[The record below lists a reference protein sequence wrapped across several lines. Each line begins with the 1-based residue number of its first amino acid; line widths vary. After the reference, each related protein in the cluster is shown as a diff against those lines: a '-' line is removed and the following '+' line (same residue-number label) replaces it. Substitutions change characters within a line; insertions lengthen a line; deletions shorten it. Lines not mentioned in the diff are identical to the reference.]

1 MVKYLSKLFTNRL
14 YLKLIIF
21 GLLVQIISFFRN
33 YPSNHPCG
41 RVLDVNSAMSVLINC
56 DSAVYMK
63 DAQNPVRLINGESVY
78 QDRPLPTL
86 LVAALSKF
94 WHFLNLPDYYR
105 DVQGNSGQIV
115 TYSLITYVIFLA
127 LSAAVFSF
135 TCHLGIK
142 SLFQFQ
148 QKLNI
153 PNEIFISTAFIF
165 VTVISMNEITKTF
178 FWTPGSQMFN
188 LLLPIY
194 AFYLI
199 SNGDK
204 IITDKFYLTQILIV
218 SLLLFSYA
226 FFVILIIPLL
236 LIKWNKLRY
245 RLLLCLI
252 PIISYLTYPYLL
264 NQFGGVY
271 NNYAIGYRRM
281 YVWVMDAYKQNVFFD
296 KLSEYLGYF
305 LKSIPVLPT
314 IIMLITFTVFS
325 LMQKNIKLDFRGELV
340 LISAHIFMIGFYGYY
355 SRRLTFPIIIFFLLV
370 ILKMFYALRGN
381 VRYKILELGMPIVVL
396 YIFIS
401 WAFTLGPL
409 V

>member
-1 MVKYLSKLFTNRL
+1 MVKYLSKLFTKRL
-14 YLKLIIF
+14 YLKLTIF
-21 GLLVQIISFFRN
+21 GLLVQVISLFRN

-41 RVLDVNSAMSVLINC
+41 RVLNINSAMSVLINC

-63 DAQNPVRLINGESVY
+63 DAQNPVRLVNGESVY

-105 DVQGNSGQIV
+105 DVQGNSGQMV

-127 LSAAVFSF
+127 LSAAIFSF
-135 TCHLGIK
+135 TCYLGIK

-148 QKLNI
+148 QKLYI

-226 FFVILIIPLL
+226 FFVILLIPLL
-236 LIKWNKLRY
+236 LMKWNRLKY
-245 RLLLCLI
+245 RVLLCPI
-252 PIISYLTYPYLL
+252 PVLLYLTYPYLL
-264 NQFGGVY
+264 NQIGGVY

-314 IIMLITFTVFS
+314 IILLFTFTVFS
-325 LMQKNIKLDFRGELV
+325 LMQRNIKLDFRNELV
-340 LISAHIFMIGFYGYY
+340 LISVHILMISFYGYY
-355 SRRLTFPIIIFFLLV
+355 SRRLTFPIVLFLLLTA
-370 ILKMFYALRGN
+370 IKLFFCLKNDAQN
-381 VRYKILELGMPIVVL
+381 KILQLGIPILVP
-396 YIFIS
+396 IAAGS
-401 WAFTLGPL
+401 WIFTLGPL

>member
-1 MVKYLSKLFTNRL
+1 MVKYLSKLFTKRL

-21 GLLVQIISFFRN
+21 GLLVQIISLFRN

-41 RVLDVNSAMSVLINC
+41 RVLDINSAMSVLINC

-63 DAQNPVRLINGESVY
+63 DAQNPVRLVNGESVY

-105 DVQGNSGQIV
+105 DVQGNSGQMV

-127 LSAAVFSF
+127 LSAAIFSF
-135 TCHLGIK
+135 TCYLGIK

-165 VTVISMNEITKTF
+165 ATVISMNEITKTF

-199 SNGDK
+199 SRGDK
-204 IITDKFYLTQILIV
+204 TITDKFYLTQILIV

-226 FFVILIIPLL
+226 FFVILLVPLIL
-236 LIKWNKLRY
+236 MKWNKLRY

-305 LKSIPVLPT
+305 LRSIPVLPT
-314 IIMLITFTVFS
+314 IILLITFTVFS
-325 LMQKNIKLDFRGELV
+325 LMQRNIELDFRNELV
-340 LISAHIFMIGFYGYY
+340 LISVHILMISFYGYY

-370 ILKMFYALRGN
+370 ILKMFYALRSN
-381 VRYKILELGMPIVVL
+381 VRYKILELGMPVVVL

>member
-1 MVKYLSKLFTNRL
+1 MVKYLSKLFTKRL

-21 GLLVQIISFFRN
+21 GLLVQIISLFRN

-41 RVLDVNSAMSVLINC
+41 RVLDISSVMSVLINC

-63 DAQNPVRLINGESVY
+63 DAQNPVRLVNGESVY

-105 DVQGNSGQIV
+105 DVQGNSGQMV

-127 LSAAVFSF
+127 LSAAIFSF
-135 TCHLGIK
+135 TCYLGIK
-142 SLFQFQ
+142 SLSQFRQ
-148 QKLNI
+148 TLNI
-153 PNEIFISTAFIF
+153 PNEIFISIAFIF
-165 VTVISMNEITKTF
+165 VTAIAMNEITKTF

-194 AFYLI
+194 AFYLF
-199 SNGDK
+199 SGNNK
-204 IITDKFYLTQILIV
+204 TITNKFYLTQFLIV
-218 SLLLFSYA
+218 NLLLFSYA
-226 FFVILIIPLL
+226 FFVILLIPLI
-236 LIKWNKLRY
+236 LIKWNRLRN
-245 RLLLCLI
+245 RLLLCFI
-252 PIISYLTYPYLL
+252 PVFSYLIYPYLL

-281 YVWVMDAYKQNVFFD
+281 YVWVIDAYKQNVLFE

-305 LKSIPVLPT
+305 LKSISIIPT
-314 IIMLITFTVFS
+314 IILLIAFTIFF
-325 LMQKNIKLDFRGELV
+325 LMEKKTKLSFRSELV
-340 LISAHIFMIGFYGYY
+340 FISVHIFMISFYGYY
-355 SRRLTFPIIIFFLLV
+355 SRRLTFPITIFLLLV
-370 ILKMFYALRGN
+370 ILKMFCALRSN
-381 VRYKILELGMPIVVL
+381 TRYKILELGMPVVVL

>member
-21 GLLVQIISFFRN
+21 GLLVQIISLFRN

-41 RVLDVNSAMSVLINC
+41 RVLDINSAMSVLINC

-105 DVQGNSGQIV
+105 DVQGNSGQMV

-127 LSAAVFSF
+127 LSAAIFSF
-135 TCHLGIK
+135 TCYLGIK

>member
-1 MVKYLSKLFTNRL
+1 MVKYLSKPFTKRL
-14 YLKLIIF
+14 NLKLIIF
-21 GLLVQIISFFRN
+21 GLLVQIISLFRN

-41 RVLDVNSAMSVLINC
+41 RVLDINSVMSVLINC

-63 DAQNPVRLINGESVY
+63 DAQNPVRLVNGESVY

-105 DVQGNSGQIV
+105 DVQGNSEQMV

-127 LSAAVFSF
+127 LSAAIFSF
-135 TCHLGIK
+135 TCYLGIK
-142 SLFQFQ
+142 SLFQFR
-148 QKLNI
+148 QKLKI
-153 PNEIFISTAFIF
+153 PDEIFISTAFIF
-165 VTVISMNEITKTF
+165 VAAISMNEITKTF

-199 SNGDK
+199 TRGDK
-204 IITDKFYLTQILIV
+204 TTTDKFYLTQILVIA
-218 SLLLFSYA
+218 LLLFSYA
-226 FFVILIIPLL
+226 FFAILLIPLIL
-236 LIKWNKLRY
+236 MKWNKLRY

-281 YVWVMDAYKQNVFFD
+281 YVWVLDAYKQNVFYE
-296 KLSEYLGYF
+296 KLSEFLSYF
-305 LKSIPVLPT
+305 IRSVPVLPT
-314 IIMLITFTVFS
+314 IILLITFIAFS
-325 LMQKNIKLDFRGELV
+325 LMQKNIELDFRGELV
-340 LISAHIFMIGFYGYY
+340 LIFAHIFMIGFYGYY

-370 ILKMFYALRGN
+370 ILKMFYALRSD
-381 VRYKILELGMPIVVL
+381 VRYKILELGMPVVVL

-401 WAFTLGPL
+401 WAFTFGPL

>member
-1 MVKYLSKLFTNRL
+1 MVKYLSKLFTKRL

-21 GLLVQIISFFRN
+21 GLLVQIISLFRN

-41 RVLDVNSAMSVLINC
+41 RVLDINSAMSVLINC

-63 DAQNPVRLINGESVY
+63 DAQNPVRLVNGESVY

-105 DVQGNSGQIV
+105 DVQGNSGQMV

-127 LSAAVFSF
+127 LSAAIFSF
-135 TCHLGIK
+135 ACYLGIK

-153 PNEIFISTAFIF
+153 PDEIFISTAFIF
-165 VTVISMNEITKTF
+165 VTTISMNEITKTF

-199 SNGDK
+199 SGDNK
-204 IITDKFYLTQILIV
+204 AVTNKFYLTQILIV

-226 FFVILIIPLL
+226 FFVILLIPLIL
-236 LIKWNKLRY
+236 MKWNRLRY

-252 PIISYLTYPYLL
+252 PFLLYLTYPYLL

-271 NNYAIGYRRM
+271 NNYAIGNRRM
-281 YVWVMDAYKQNVFFD
+281 YVWVIDAYKQNVFFE
-296 KLSEYLGYF
+296 KLSECLGYF

-314 IIMLITFTVFS
+314 IILLIAFTVFS
-325 LMQKNIKLDFRGELV
+325 LMQ
-340 LISAHIFMIGFYGYY
+340 
-355 SRRLTFPIIIFFLLV
+355 
-370 ILKMFYALRGN
+370 
-381 VRYKILELGMPIVVL
+381 
-396 YIFIS
+396 
-401 WAFTLGPL
+401 
-409 V
+409 

>member
-1 MVKYLSKLFTNRL
+1 MVKYLSKLFTKRL

-21 GLLVQIISFFRN
+21 GLLVQIISLFRN

-41 RVLDVNSAMSVLINC
+41 RVLDINSAMSVLINC

-63 DAQNPVRLINGESVY
+63 DAQNPIRLINGDSVY

-105 DVQGNSGQIV
+105 DVQGNSGQMV

-127 LSAAVFSF
+127 LSAAIFSF
-135 TCHLGIK
+135 TCYLGIK

-153 PNEIFISTAFIF
+153 PDEIFISTAFIF
-165 VTVISMNEITKTF
+165 ITSISMNEITKTF

-188 LLLPIY
+188 LLLPVY

-199 SNGDK
+199 SSDNK
-204 IITDKFYLTQILIV
+204 TITNKFYLTQILIV
-218 SLLLFSYA
+218 SFLLFSYA
-226 FFVILIIPLL
+226 FFVILLIPLL

-252 PIISYLTYPYLL
+252 PVISYLTYPYLL

-281 YVWVMDAYKQNVFFD
+281 YVWVIDAYKQNVFYE
-296 KLSEYLGYF
+296 KLSEFLSYF
-305 LKSIPVLPT
+305 LKSVPVLPT
-314 IIMLITFTVFS
+314 IILLIAFIAFS
-325 LMQKNIKLDFRGELV
+325 LMQKNVKLDFRGELV
-340 LISAHIFMIGFYGYY
+340 LISVHIFMIGFYGYY
-355 SRRLTFPIIIFFLLV
+355 SRRLTFPIVIFFLLV
-370 ILKMFYALRGN
+370 ILKMFYALSN
-381 VRYKILELGMPIVVL
+381 NTRYRILELGMPVVVL

>member
-1 MVKYLSKLFTNRL
+1 MVKYLSKLFTKRL

-21 GLLVQIISFFRN
+21 GLLVQIISLFRN

-41 RVLDVNSAMSVLINC
+41 RVLDINSAMSVLINC

-63 DAQNPVRLINGESVY
+63 DAQNPIRLVNGESVY

-105 DVQGNSGQIV
+105 DVQGNSGQMV

-127 LSAAVFSF
+127 LSAAIFSF
-135 TCHLGIK
+135 ACYLGIK

-153 PNEIFISTAFIF
+153 PDEIFISTAFVF
-165 VTVISMNEITKTF
+165 VTAISMNEITKTF

-199 SNGDK
+199 SRGDK
-204 IITDKFYLTQILIV
+204 TITDKFYLTQILVIA
-218 SLLLFSYA
+218 LLLFSYA
-226 FFVILIIPLL
+226 FFAILLIPLIL
-236 LIKWNKLRY
+236 MKWNRLKY
-245 RLLLCLI
+245 RLSLCLI
-252 PIISYLTYPYLL
+252 PVLSYVTFPYLL

-271 NNYAIGYRRM
+271 NNYAIGNRRM
-281 YVWVMDAYKQNVFFD
+281 YVWVIDAYKQNVFLE

-305 LKSIPVLPT
+305 LKSVPVIPT
-314 IIMLITFTVFS
+314 IILLIAFTIFFF
-325 LMQKNIKLDFRGELV
+325 MEKNTNLDFRSELV
-340 LISAHIFMIGFYGYY
+340 VISVHILMIAFYGYY
-355 SRRLTFPIIIFFLLV
+355 SRRLTFPITIFLLLV

-381 VRYKILELGMPIVVL
+381 ARSKILELGMPAAVL

>member
-1 MVKYLSKLFTNRL
+1 MVKYLSKLFTKSL

-21 GLLVQIISFFRN
+21 GLLVQIISLFRN

-63 DAQNPVRLINGESVY
+63 DAQNPVRLVNGESVY

-105 DVQGNSGQIV
+105 DVQGNSGQMV

-127 LSAAVFSF
+127 LSAAIFSF
-135 TCHLGIK
+135 TCYLGIK

-194 AFYLI
+194 AFYLVI
-199 SNGDK
+199 RGDK

-264 NQFGGVY
+264 SQFGGMY
-271 NNYAIGYRRM
+271 NNYAVGYRRI
-281 YVWVMDAYKQNVFFD
+281 YVWVIDAYQQNIFFE

-305 LKSIPVLPT
+305 LKSIPVIPT
-314 IIMLITFTVFS
+314 IILLIAFTVFS
-325 LMQKNIKLDFRGELV
+325 LKQRNIKLDFRNELV
-340 LISAHIFMIGFYGYY
+340 LISVHILMISFYGYY
-355 SRRLTFPIIIFFLLV
+355 SRRLTFPIVVFLLLTA
-370 ILKMFYALRGN
+370 IKLFFCLKNDAQI
-381 VRYKILELGMPIVVL
+381 KILQLVMFVLVPIAMG
-396 YIFIS
+396 S
-401 WAFTLGPL
+401 WIFTLGPL